1 MLIIV
6 PDMITSIGRRKSDRR
21 KVIFI
26 HGLGYYILP
35 HPVTIEKL
43 RSGRYK
49 FDVLCRQHEKKPLRF
64 SVKYGDITGLRV
76 ALRQCIKA
84 LHREQFLLKI
94 PMRRSWWFNPVL
106 GPDTDGRYQVRI
118 PRVAAINDVTRI
130 HVGYANDTRSHSY
143 LRREAEQIHSNVR
156 QSIKD
161 KYGLTM
167 ANADRLYTKNPI
179 NYK

>member
-1 MLIIV
+1 MSVIV
-6 PDMITSIGRRKSDRR
+6 PNMITSIGRRESDQR
-21 KVIFI
+21 KVVFI

-43 RSGRYK
+43 RSGRDK
-49 FDVLCRQHEKKPLRF
+49 FDVLCRQHENRPLRF
-64 SVKYGDITGLRV
+64 SVNVGDIAGLRV
-76 ALRQCIKA
+76 ALRKCIKI
-84 LHREQFLLKI
+84 LHLEQFLLKI

-106 GPDTDGRYQVRI
+106 GPDIDGRYQVRI
-118 PRVAAINDVTRI
+118 PKVAAIGGVTRI
-130 HVGYANDTRSHSY
+130 HVGYAKDVYSHSH
-143 LRREAEQIHSNVR
+143 LRDEAEQIHLNVR
-156 QSIKD
+156 KSIKD